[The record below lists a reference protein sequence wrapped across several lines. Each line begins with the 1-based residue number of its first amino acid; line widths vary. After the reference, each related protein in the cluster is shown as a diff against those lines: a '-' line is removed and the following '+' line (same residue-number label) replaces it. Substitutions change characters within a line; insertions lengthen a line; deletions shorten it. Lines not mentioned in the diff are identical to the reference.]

1 MGVVSS
7 WVVLG
12 CGVAVAA
19 AVYAYCARDEEE
31 DPHLLPRL
39 AAERERRERLR
50 RLPGAV
56 ADMGD
61 HEFLEYVAG
70 LCRRDGCAG
79 VRRVGGSAALGLV
92 LTGRL
97 PDGRTCVVR
106 CGRETSADRFV
117 DRGLLRGFHHAA
129 RAELG
134 AEVTAFPALGALTKG
149 ARRFAAG
156 RGLLVIDVDRLH
168 AWSPGTPLYVL
179 RERAAAA

>member
-1 MGVVSS
+1 MGVVS

-12 CGVAVAA
+12 CGAAVAA
-19 AVYAYCARDEEE
+19 AVYAYRARDKEE

-39 AAERERRERLR
+39 RAEWERRERLR
-50 RLPGAV
+50 RLPDPV

-70 LCRRDGCAG
+70 LCRRDGCTG

-97 PDGRTCVVR
+97 PDGRTFVVR
-106 CGRETSADRFV
+106 CRRETSASRCV
-117 DRGLLRGFHHAA
+117 DRGLLRGFHDAA

-134 AEVTAFPALGALTKG
+134 AEMTAFVALGVITGG
-149 ARRFAAG
+149 ARRLAAG
-156 RGLLVIDVDRLH
+156 RGLLVIDADLLH
-168 AWSPGTPLYVL
+168 VWSPGTPLDAL
-179 RERAAAA
+179 RERAAA

>member
-1 MGVVSS
+1 
-7 WVVLG
+7 
-12 CGVAVAA
+12 
-19 AVYAYCARDEEE
+19 
-31 DPHLLPRL
+31 
-39 AAERERRERLR
+39 
-50 RLPGAV
+50 
-56 ADMGD
+56 MGD

-70 LCRRDGCAG
+70 LCRRDGCTG

-134 AEVTAFPALGALTKG
+134 AEVTAFVALGALTKG

-156 RGLLVIDVDRLH
+156 RGLLVIDGDRLH